1 MNAFALL
8 FALLPF
14 QNENTAAGMSPA
26 ILPLAT
32 VGTPAEM
39 TSFMVSDD
47 YAQIDWKAVPGADV
61 YQIQIRKED
70 GRTQLILEEPTVWT
84 SFYFRVAQSQARYSF
99 RLKASINGMDG
110 EWTSWVRMK
119 TQVSPTA
126 SEK

>member
-8 FALLPF
+8 LVLLPLK
-14 QNENTAAGMSPA
+14 NENTANAMRPIS
-26 ILPLAT
+26 LPLTT
-32 VGTPAEM
+32 VGTPADM

-84 SFYFRVAQSQARYSF
+84 SFYFRVAQSRARYSF
-99 RLKASINGMDG
+99 RLKASVNGMDG